1 MNTLEELKARIEAN
15 KAKSN
20 EEITESP
27 FTAYMSYYNLTE
39 GVDKVATFLLHFCY
53 IQFMEKKSS
62 GYKPLKST
70 AFFRELKK
78 HFKSVRHGK
87 QRYYLVNKELLKNI
101 TDETYFESKIYKK
114 RQEVPE
120 RASRKPIHKW
130 YRGK

>member
-1 MNTLEELKARIEAN
+1 MNTLEELKALIEAN

-20 EEITESP
+20 EEIIESP

-62 GYKPLKST
+62 GYIPLKRT
-70 AFFRELKK
+70 AFFRELRK

-101 TDETYFESKIYKK
+101 TEETYFEAKIYKK
-114 RQEVPE
+114 RTQLPE
-120 RASRKPIHKW
+120 RHKQQSIHKW
-130 YRGK
+130 YRRS